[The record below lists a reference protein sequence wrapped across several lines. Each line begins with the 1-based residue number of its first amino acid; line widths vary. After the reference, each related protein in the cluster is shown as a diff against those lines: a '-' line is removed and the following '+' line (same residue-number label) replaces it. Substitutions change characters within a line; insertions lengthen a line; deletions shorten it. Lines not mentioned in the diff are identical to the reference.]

1 LTGEE
6 PAEYRIQERLVYH
19 LKSNIQGMD
28 LKNYFD
34 RVVVVNLKRRP
45 DRLSCFMAAVRDANW
60 PFKQPMVF
68 PAVDGSVVP
77 HPDDWKSGG
86 GAWGCMRSHLRI
98 LEQAMMDG
106 VEKLLILED
115 DACFADQFSEK
126 VAEFL
131 AVVPDD
137 WDQLM
142 LGGQHVNTNGSP
154 KLVKPGVYRCTDC
167 ERTHCYAIRGA
178 FLQRLYQRWASV
190 GEFSG
195 EVHCDWIMGRNPEM
209 QCQHKVYAPERFMVG
224 QERGKSDIDGAQQ
237 ARKFWN
243 PPASDLPVV
252 LLRAP
257 QPVMAALR
265 QHGLHTGQHRDVL
278 TDIDS
283 KLNEHFINT
292 ADSMDSRVE
301 KLGGRIS
308 ELQWEVASDPYLICT
323 IWHPEATREMV
334 EQATRRPVIEVVA
347 ETPKEA
353 LAQLPEGLRR
363 PFRRQLA
370 RMIVIHL
377 NAPKRVMDALRP
389 FGWHNGYWRDPATGL
404 DNGLSKLCQE
414 SQNREVRVRELAA
427 NIKAIQNDAE
437 SIYQGVAIVWHP
449 EIDVEMVREATHAKV
464 IQITAKNIRDATDQ
478 WEEIKTTVLN
488 EPTQHK

>member
-1 LTGEE
+1 LN
-6 PAEYRIQERLVYH
+6 PIIR
-19 LKSNIQGMD
+19 GME

-45 DRLSCFMAAVRDANW
+45 DRLACFMAAVRESNW
-60 PFKQPMVF
+60 PFKQPVVF
-68 PAVDGSVVP
+68 AAVDGNMAP
-77 HPDDWKSGG
+77 PPDEWKSGA

-106 VEKLLILED
+106 VDKLLILED
-115 DACFADQFSEK
+115 DACFTDQFPQK

-142 LGGQHVNTNGSP
+142 LGGQHVNTNGNP

-167 ERTHCYAIRGA
+167 ERTHCYAIRGE
-178 FLQRLYQRWASV
+178 FLRKLYQRWAGV

-209 QCQHKVYAPERFMVG
+209 QCQHKVYAPERFLVG
-224 QERGKSDIDGAQQ
+224 QERGKSDIDGGLQPK
-237 ARKFWN
+237 KFWN
-243 PPASDLPVV
+243 PPAADLPVV

-265 QHGLHTGQHRDVL
+265 QHGLHTGQHRDVF

-283 KLNEHFINT
+283 KLFQHFLET
-292 ADSMDSRVE
+292 AGDGDGRVE
-301 KLGGRIS
+301 KLGNRIS

-323 IWHPEATREMV
+323 IWHPEATRDLV
-334 EQATRRPVIEVVA
+334 EQAARRPVIEVVA
-347 ETPKEA
+347 KTPEEA
-353 LAQLPEGLRR
+353 LAQLPEELRR
-363 PFRRQLA
+363 PYRPQLA
-370 RMIVIHL
+370 NAIIIHL
-377 NAPKRVMDALRP
+377 DAPKRVMDAMRP
-389 FGWHNGYWRDPATGL
+389 IGWHNGYWRDPVTDL
-404 DNGLSKLCQE
+404 DNGLNKLCRE
-414 SQNREVRVRELAA
+414 SNDRDVRVRELAA

-437 SIYQGVAIVWHP
+437 SIYQGVAVVWHP
-449 EIDVEMVREATHAKV
+449 EIDAEMVREAT
-464 IQITAKNIRDATDQ
+464 TARVVEIVANSIRDAADQ
-478 WEEIKTTVLN
+478 WEEIKASVLGMLV
-488 EPTQHK
+488 